1 VSLHCT
7 AVTIRYQY
15 QNDIDYEF
23 VFRTNG
29 RTYVSKLVNICISVL
44 QLKYGEANTFFMYI
58 Y

>member
-1 VSLHCT
+1 VSFHST
-7 AVTIRYQY
+7 AVTFCCQY

-23 VFRTNG
+23 VFRING

-44 QLKYGEANTFFMYI
+44 QLKLGENNTSFMYI